1 MLQLVLLLH
10 MSWVDRQGHQGG
22 AEAALTCCG

>member
-1 MLQLVLLLH
+1 MQLALLLH
-10 MSWVDRQGHQGG
+10 MSRVDRQGHKGG